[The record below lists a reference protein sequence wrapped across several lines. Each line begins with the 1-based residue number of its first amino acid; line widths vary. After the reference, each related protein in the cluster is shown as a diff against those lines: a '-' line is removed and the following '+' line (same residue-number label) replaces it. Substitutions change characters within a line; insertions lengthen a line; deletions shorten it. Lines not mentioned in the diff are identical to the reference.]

1 MTDEKQEF
9 MQVTF
14 GELQDIFE
22 RMQTEKQAMDYVS
35 DHTKDVNTMSNL
47 MMISYGMQGTINMLA
62 RIIGVPEDLRGM
74 DVPY

>member
-62 RIIGVPEDLRGM
+62 RIIGAPEDLRGM